1 MRHFGGQKSNYG
13 NNLNNP
19 NCNIMPFGYT
29 LEKCIAVL
37 SPLDHQDFEQL
48 PMNNN
53 YLRLINTHTQG
64 LRYDVTPLFADYQ
77 AFSVLIENILA
88 CFDSAEFHCV
98 AGIDALGF
106 ILGTAIALRAEKGF
120 IPIRKGGKLPVKS
133 ESVDFVDYTGL
144 RKTLELSTNAHMP
157 NTRVLIVD
165 EWVETG
171 AQMQAAIQL
180 VEGQGGIIAGIA
192 AINIDD
198 NDVTRSMRK
207 KYKSCSLWRGDSD
220 SY

>member
-1 MRHFGGQKSNYG
+1 M
-13 NNLNNP
+13 
-19 NCNIMPFGYT
+19 
-29 LEKCIAVL
+29 
-37 SPLDHQDFEQL
+37 
-48 PMNNN
+48 NN
-53 YLRLINTHTQG
+53 YLRLINTRTQG

-77 AFSVLIENILA
+77 AFSLLI
-88 CFDSAEFHCV
+88 DSFLSYFASTEFHCV

-120 IPIRKGGKLPVKS
+120 IPIRKGGKLPGKS

-144 RKTLELSTNAHMP
+144 RKTLELGTNALMP

-180 VEGQGGIIAGIA
+180 VERQGGIVAGIA

-198 NDVTRSMRK
+198 NDVTRSLRK
-207 KYKSCSLWRGDSD
+207 KYKCCSLWRDERDSH
-220 SY
+220 